1 MEDKILKYY
10 SRKDIQRAIVDAAK
24 DREVAVRFGTDFGKR
39 PDVLQFD
46 NDVYISAAKGATSF
60 HISEERWRNPLDLKT
75 GMTKIQLDSLR
86 KGWDLVLDIDCKF
99 LEYSKICADLL
110 TRALKFHD
118 VKNYGLKFSGGSGF
132 HISVPFEAFPSQVN
146 NQETKF
152 LFPEGVRVIA
162 EYLKGM
168 IRAPLSEQ
176 ILSISTL
183 QEISKATKKQVKDL
197 MINNSFNPF
206 SVADI
211 DSVLISS
218 RHMFRCPYSINEK
231 TYLVSVPVENPLE
244 FQISKAKMENVSTS
258 IPFFKQPKEEEAS
271 QLIIQAFDHVKKSVE
286 IYNAPGQDTPEKRG
300 GFKAIE
306 QEVNP
311 EYFPPCIKLLLNG
324 VPEDG
329 RKRAV
334 FMLTNFL
341 QNVGYSH
348 DKIETMLNEWNKKNY
363 EQLREGYIRAQVSW
377 AKRQNQK
384 LLPPNCD
391 NEAYYLNIG
400 VCKPDGLCRMIKNPV
415 NYVKKRLQI
424 LQQNTKKPGRSPKKP
439 KKVN

>member
-1 MEDKILKYY
+1 MDEKILKYY
-10 SRKDIQRAIVDAAK
+10 SRKDVQRAIVDAAK
-24 DREVAVRFGTDFGKR
+24 DREVAVRFGSDFGKR

-75 GMTKIQLDSLR
+75 GMTKVQLDSLR
-86 KGWDLVLDIDCKF
+86 KGCDLILDIDCKF

-110 TRALKFHD
+110 VRALKFHD
-118 VKNYGLKFSGGSGF
+118 IKNYGLKFSGGSGF

-146 NQETKF
+146 NQETKL

-168 IRAPLSEQ
+168 IKAPLSEK

-183 QEISKATKKQVKDL
+183 HEISKATKKPMSELV
-197 MINNSFNPF
+197 IANSFNPF

-231 TYLVSVPVENPLE
+231 THLVSVPVENPLE
-244 FQISKAKMENVSTS
+244 FNISNAKMENVSAAV
-258 IPFFKQPKEEEAS
+258 PFFKQPEGEEAS
-271 QLIIQAFDHVKKSVE
+271 QLIIQAFDYMKKVTPSYILPKDATNQKREFKE
-286 IYNAPGQDTPEKRG
+286 IET
-300 GFKAIE
+300 
-306 QEVNP
+306 EVSP

-334 FMLTNFL
+334 FILTNFL

-348 DKIETMLNEWNKKNY
+348 EKVETMLNEWNKKNY
-363 EQLREGYIRAQVSW
+363 EELREGYIRAQVSW
-377 AKRQNQK
+377 AKRQAKK

-391 NEAYYLNIG
+391 NEAYYLNIN
-400 VCKPDGLCRMIKNPV
+400 VCKPDNICKMIKNPV

-424 LQQNTKKPGRSPKKP
+424 LKQNERKPGRSSKKQ